1 MSSTDLATK
10 GRDSLEDQGNRY
22 EKMDKLGE
30 GTYGVVY
37 RARDKETNEVRI
49 RLEEIRINFLLLYL
63 SIILHTSSYLLLF
76 ITLYLLDLKKNY

>member
-49 RLEEIRINFLLLYL
+49 RLEEIRINFLHLYL